1 MRLGTR
7 SGRIR
12 FNGVPGQAM
21 EQVKGEGRPGL
32 RGSAGLLA
40 GKSEWSGAGPRGRG
54 AGVRAA
60 VGRVRG
66 EWRAPVAPATR
77 RVEREQAW
85 PRPGPE
91 ASGGRATSARRG
103 PCRPLRTWRGPVTDH
118 PGSLRGTRHLGAPG
132 KRARATVQRRRART
146 VSPGL
151 PEAPDTYVAP
161 PPLRGACRV
170 TEDPTLGDF
179 VPDYTGFSSFRQ
191 L

>member
-1 MRLGTR
+1 MGTR

-40 GKSEWSGAGPRGRG
+40 GRSEWSGARPRGRG
-54 AGVRAA
+54 AGVRAV

-91 ASGGRATSARRG
+91 ASGCRAASARKG
-103 PCRPLRTWRGPVTDH
+103 PCRPLRTWRDPVTNH
-118 PGSLRGTRHLGAPG
+118 PGSLRGTRHLCASG
-132 KRARATVQRRRART
+132 KRARATVRRRRART

-151 PEAPDTYVAP
+151 PEAPDTFVAP
-161 PPLRGACRV
+161 PPLSRGDCRV
-170 TEDPTLGDF
+170 AEDLTLGNS
-179 VPDYTGFSSFRQ
+179 VHDYTGFSGFRQ